1 MLTSSLSHKVDTFFL
16 SVVILLGC
24 LLGTFVIVG
33 KEKRKKFVCFCC
45 CFLTAL
51 IEIMGGGFSV
61 NMLFVDTLC
70 IPNLLVS
77 WVIRTDYCFVPFFGG
92 ERGQSVYGRGRTGGM
107 CV

>member
-1 MLTSSLSHKVDTFFL
+1 MLTSSLSYKVVTFFL
-16 SVVILLGC
+16 AVVILLGC

-51 IEIMGGGFSV
+51 IEIMGRGFSV

-70 IPNLLVS
+70 IPNSLGVMDNKNGLLFCLLFWWREGS
-77 WVIRTDYCFVPFFGG
+77 KCLW
-92 ERGQSVYGRGRTGGM
+92 ERETGGM